1 MKIPLSY
8 IVRNLWTRK
17 LTTTL
22 TAGGMALVVF
32 VFATVLMLEE
42 GLRET
47 LVQTGSWDNAVVI
60 RRSSGTEVQSVID
73 RNQAA
78 VIASA
83 PEVAYGADGEP
94 MASKEVVVLI
104 NLEKRGSA
112 KPSNVVIRGVGA
124 KGLALRPQ
132 LKLTEGRMFRPGSS
146 EIVAGRAIAQR
157 FSGAGLNETLRFGGR
172 EWTVVG
178 LFDAGGSGFDS
189 EIWGD
194 ADQMM
199 QAFRRNA
206 YSVTVVK
213 LVAADR
219 FPAFRARLEADPRL
233 TVEAKR
239 ETVFY
244 AEQSELLANFI
255 RILGPDAVGDF
266 FVRRHHRRHDHDVRR
281 GVEPDRRDRHAA
293 RAGLS
298 TAQHPGGVPARIA
311 VPVPARRG
319 DRALPRFVHATRE
332 RVDHELAVLRGDRL
346 PLFAHAAHRPPV
358 ACVRSLHGI
367 ARRRAAGLAGGTAQD
382 RGRAAGGVGCSGS
395 GCPRIFR
402 ATSSLDF
409 SDSRLHPQLASVVC
423 NALTQ
428 FVPGARYQRS
438 RKG

>member
-42 GLRET
+42 GLRNT
-47 LVQTGSWDNAVVI
+47 LVQTGTWDNAVVI

-132 LKLTEGRMFRPGSS
+132 VKLTEGRMFRPGSS

-194 ADQMM
+194 AEQMM

-219 FPAFRARLEADPRL
+219 FPAFRARLDADPRL

-244 AEQSELLANFI
+244 AEQSEVLANFI
-255 RILGPDAVGDF
+255 RILGLTLSVIFSFGAIIGAMITMYAAVSNRTAEIGTLRALGF
-266 FVRRHHRRHDHDVRR
+266 QRRSILAAFLLESLFLSLLG
-281 GVEPDRRDRHAA
+281 GVIGLCLASLHAA
-293 RAGLS
+293 RD
-298 TAQHPGGVPARIA
+298 RI
-311 VPVPARRG
+311 
-319 DRALPRFVHATRE
+319 
-332 RVDHELAVLRGDRL
+332 DHELAVVRGDRV
-346 PLFAHAAHRPPV
+346 PLLAHAPHRDAV
-358 ACVRSLHGI
+358 AGLRGLHGP
-367 ARRRAAGLAGGTAQD
+367 ARRGAASRAGGATQD
-382 RGRAAGGVGCSGS
+382 RRCATGGVAYVVWCEK
-395 GCPRIFR
+395 
-402 ATSSLDF
+402 
-409 SDSRLHPQLASVVC
+409 QLA
-423 NALTQ
+423 A
-428 FVPGARYQRS
+428 
-438 RKG
+438 

>member
-42 GLRET
+42 GLRDT
-47 LVQTGSWDNAVVI
+47 LVQTGTWDNAVMI

-78 VIASA
+78 VLSSA
-83 PEVAYGADGEP
+83 PEIAYGADGEP
-94 MASKEVVVLI
+94 LASKEVVVLI
-104 NLEKRGSA
+104 NLEKRGSG
-112 KPSNVVIRGVGA
+112 KPSNVVIRGVGE

-132 LKLTEGRMFRPGSS
+132 VKLTAGRMFRPGSS
-146 EIVAGRAIAQR
+146 EIVAGRAIAER

-172 EWTVVG
+172 AWTVVG

-244 AEQSELLANFI
+244 AEQSEVLANFI
-255 RILGPDAVGDF
+255 RILGLTLSVIFSFGAIIGAMITMYAAVANRTAEIGTLRALGF
-266 FVRRHHRRHDHDVRR
+266 QRRSILAAFLLEALFLAMLG
-281 GVEPDRRDRHAA
+281 GVIGLCLASLMQLVSVSTMNWQSFAEIAFRFSLTPRIVFQSLAFAAFMGLLGGVLPAA
-293 RAGLS
+293 RA
-298 TAQHPGGVPARIA
+298 ARLKI
-311 VPVPARRG
+311 V
-319 DRALPRFVHATRE
+319 DAL
-332 RVDHELAVLRGDRL
+332 
-346 PLFAHAAHRPPV
+346 
-358 ACVRSLHGI
+358 
-367 ARRRAAGLAGGTAQD
+367 RAA
-382 RGRAAGGVGCSGS
+382 
-395 GCPRIFR
+395 
-402 ATSSLDF
+402 
-409 SDSRLHPQLASVVC
+409 
-423 NALTQ
+423 
-428 FVPGARYQRS
+428 
-438 RKG
+438 

>member
-8 IVRNLWTRK
+8 IIRNLWTRK
-17 LTTTL
+17 LTTSL

-42 GLRET
+42 GLRAT
-47 LVQTGSWDNAVVI
+47 LVQTGLWDNAVVI

-73 RNQAA
+73 RKQAA

-94 MASKEVVVLI
+94 MVSKEVVVLI
-104 NLEKRGSA
+104 NLDKRGST
-112 KPSNVVIRGVGA
+112 KPSNVVIRGVGP

-132 LKLTEGRMFRPGSS
+132 VKLVEGRMFRPGSS

-157 FSGAGLNETLRFGGR
+157 FTGAGLNETLRFGGR

-206 YSVTVVK
+206 YSVTVLE
-213 LVAADR
+213 LVSADR
-219 FPAFRARLEADPRL
+219 FPAFRERLEDDPRL

-255 RILGPDAVGDF
+255 RILGLTLSVIFSFGAIIGAMITMYAAVSNRTAEIGTLRALGF
-266 FVRRHHRRHDHDVRR
+266 PRGSILTAFLLESLFLSLLGGVIGLLLASLMRFVSVSTMNWQSFAEIAFRFSLTPQIAMQSLAFAAIMGLLG
-281 GVEPDRRDRHAA
+281 GVLPAA
-293 RAGLS
+293 RA
-298 TAQHPGGVPARIA
+298 ARLKI
-311 VPVPARRG
+311 V
-319 DRALPRFVHATRE
+319 DAL
-332 RVDHELAVLRGDRL
+332 
-346 PLFAHAAHRPPV
+346 
-358 ACVRSLHGI
+358 
-367 ARRRAAGLAGGTAQD
+367 RAA
-382 RGRAAGGVGCSGS
+382 
-395 GCPRIFR
+395 
-402 ATSSLDF
+402 
-409 SDSRLHPQLASVVC
+409 
-423 NALTQ
+423 
-428 FVPGARYQRS
+428 
-438 RKG
+438 